1 MHDVR
6 RRRGGRGSPAWKG
19 VLIMEIAIVA
29 AIVAF
34 VAVIVRRREIREDLR
49 HEESRELRAVIEAA
63 LREQT
68 RRDA

>member
-1 MHDVR
+1 
-6 RRRGGRGSPAWKG
+6 
-19 VLIMEIAIVA
+19 MEIAIVA
-29 AIVAF
+29 AIVAL

>member
-1 MHDVR
+1 MHDVQ
-6 RRRGGRGSPAWKG
+6 KG

-29 AIVAF
+29 AIVAL